1 MFLLRRNR
9 EVVAMDSKHWSVI
22 IISPNRILAK
32 LQVDLFREAGAREI
46 YVAHSAKDALKLAGD
61 KAVNVIV
68 ADLSDDIDGS
78 LQLVKS
84 IRGFEKSP
92 TKKAF
97 VFGVSN
103 TMTASLV
110 QQLRMAGVNAAIG
123 LPLSKAS
130 LIHTVQRVLAK
141 PRPFIEVETYTGPC
155 RRAGIIS
162 VNAVENRRRVAD
174 AEITQSR
181 SDAAKS
187 A

>member
-1 MFLLRRNR
+1 
-9 EVVAMDSKHWSVI
+9 
-22 IISPNRILAK
+22 
-32 LQVDLFREAGAREI
+32 
-46 YVAHSAKDALKLAGD
+46 
-61 KAVNVIV
+61 
-68 ADLSDDIDGS
+68 
-78 LQLVKS
+78 
-84 IRGFEKSP
+84 
-92 TKKAF
+92 
-97 VFGVSN
+97 
-103 TMTASLV
+103 MTASLV